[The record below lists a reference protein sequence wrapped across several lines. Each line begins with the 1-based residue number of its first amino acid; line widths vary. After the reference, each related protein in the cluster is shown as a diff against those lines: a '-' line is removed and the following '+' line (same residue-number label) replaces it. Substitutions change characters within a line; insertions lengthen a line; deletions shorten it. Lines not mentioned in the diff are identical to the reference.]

1 MDRSKAEKS
10 RDIDLNCKINELDL
24 VDKYRS
30 FHSRE
35 NKDFLRAH
43 MVQKQKLA

>member
-24 VDKYRS
+24 VDMDLFTQERIKI
-30 FHSRE
+30 
-35 NKDFLRAH
+35 FLRAH
-43 MVQKQKLA
+43 MVQK